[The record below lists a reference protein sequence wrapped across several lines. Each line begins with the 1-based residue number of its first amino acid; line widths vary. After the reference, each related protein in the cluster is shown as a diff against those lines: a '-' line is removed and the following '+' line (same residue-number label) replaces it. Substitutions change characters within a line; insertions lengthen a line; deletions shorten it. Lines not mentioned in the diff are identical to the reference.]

1 MASARCR
8 SLELV
13 DLPRAILDVVLRHLD
28 RPFDRLSA
36 ALTCRELR
44 AVYDACPFDRLALSM
59 QAVLGRGRYED
70 VPWWT
75 YDFHTL
81 RALLRTP
88 KMSQLTQLELW
99 VDTACFE
106 GSDVRLPCSGLSMP
120 TLQVLCLVVC
130 RKNYA
135 YVTTGAL
142 VTLLRCAPRLESFHC
157 KGLARISRRVLE
169 ATCTLRG
176 LESISFCECRLTAD
190 GARFLRTRALSAS
203 AWDARLWPPK
213 LRLLRLDFVQW
224 GSGRATRLQLDARD
238 VRFPPTEALDLS
250 RTMRYALR
258 RYEFADAL
266 FASTRC
272 LIIFRRDLFSSDMME
287 MVLHLAGRYGTRMK
301 LT

>member
-1 MASARCR
+1 MLSARCR

-36 ALTCRELR
+36 ARTCRELR
-44 AVYDACPFDRLALSM
+44 AVYDACPLDRLALSM
-59 QAVLGRGRYED
+59 HAVLGRGRYED
-70 VPWWT
+70 VPCWSR
-75 YDFHTL
+75 DFHTL
-81 RALLRTP
+81 RALLRMP
-88 KMSQLTQLELW
+88 KMAKLTQLELW

-106 GSDVRLPCSGLSMP
+106 GSAFRGVWTGATMP
-120 TLQVLCLVVC
+120 SLRILCLVAS

-135 YVTTGAL
+135 DVSPSAL
-142 VTLLRCAPRLESFHC
+142 ATLLHFAPRLESFNC

-169 ATCTLRG
+169 ATCTLRD
-176 LESISFCECRLTAD
+176 LSSISFCECRLTAD

-203 AWDARLWPPK
+203 AWDARLWPPN

-250 RTMRYALR
+250 RTLRYALR

-272 LIIFRRDLFSSDMME
+272 LIIFRRDLFSSDLME
-287 MVLHLAGRYGTRMK
+287 IVLHLAGVHGTRMK